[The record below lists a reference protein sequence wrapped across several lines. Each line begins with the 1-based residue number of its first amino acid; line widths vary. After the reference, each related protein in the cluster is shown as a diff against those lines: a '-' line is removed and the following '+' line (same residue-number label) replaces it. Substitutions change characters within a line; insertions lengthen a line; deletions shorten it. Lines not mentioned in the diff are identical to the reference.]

1 MNKAHDFKIKGR
13 IWIYSD
19 NGTVIGEGRL
29 KLLIGIEETGSIS
42 QAAKQMKMSYKK
54 AWEMVNTMNLQFK
67 TPIVVGSQGG
77 IHGGGSKLSETGRNL
92 IEKYASLVQKNENF
106 LCDEFFKITF

>member
-1 MNKAHDFKIKGR
+1 MNKALDFKIKGR

-29 KLLIGIEETGSIS
+29 KLLIGINETGSIS

-77 IHGGGSKLSETGRNL
+77 VHGGGSKLSDNGKKL
-92 IEKYASLVQKNENF
+92 IEKYTILMKKNDDF
-106 LCDEFFKITF
+106 LSDEFLKMKF